1 MSTYLH
7 VSVWWRLP
15 RAVQDQKADIRTE
28 RSQGAPST
36 VVDHPALLAV
46 MRRGAA
52 ALAQHSVW
60 RVSSGGGWCEPTSG
74 PTTDHTLVLRLGPS
88 LP

>member
-1 MSTYLH
+1 MSTSLH

-15 RAVQDQKADIRTE
+15 RAVQGQKADIRTE

-60 RVSSGGGWCEPTSG
+60 RVSSGGGG
-74 PTTDHTLVLRLGPS
+74 A
-88 LP
+88 